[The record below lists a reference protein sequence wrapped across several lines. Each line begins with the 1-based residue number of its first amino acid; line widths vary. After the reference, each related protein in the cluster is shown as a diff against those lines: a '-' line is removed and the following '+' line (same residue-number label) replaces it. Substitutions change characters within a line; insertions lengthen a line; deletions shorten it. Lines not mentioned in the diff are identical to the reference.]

1 MTSYLIDIN
10 VWLALTW
17 DGHPHHDVAG
27 VWFESIDEATLL
39 FCRVTMLGLLR
50 LLTNEQVMG
59 QSVVTVLEALGLY
72 DRWNKDPRVELA
84 GEPLGMEGVFR
95 RALAPVGNRRA
106 TKAIMDCYLVS
117 FAQTTGSKLV
127 TLDKGLAATAKAR
140 KLPVTLIP
148 ATFTEPRV

>member
-39 FCRVTMLGLLR
+39 FCRITMLGLLR

-59 QSVVTVLEALGLY
+59 QSVITVLEALGLY

-84 GEPLGMEGVFR
+84 HEPLGMEGVFR
-95 RALAPVGNRRA
+95 RALAPVAGQRA
-106 TKAIMDCYLVS
+106 TKAIMDCYLAS
-117 FAQTTGSKLV
+117 FALATGSKLV
-127 TLDKGLAATAKAR
+127 TLDKGLAAAAKAR
-140 KLPVTLIP
+140 KLPVTLIRP
-148 ATFTEPRV
+148 KAM